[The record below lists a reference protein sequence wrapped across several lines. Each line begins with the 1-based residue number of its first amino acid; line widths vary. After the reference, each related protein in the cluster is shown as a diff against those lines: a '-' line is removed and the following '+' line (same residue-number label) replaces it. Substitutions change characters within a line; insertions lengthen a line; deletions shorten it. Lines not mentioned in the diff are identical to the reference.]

1 MTEYIVGRVED
12 VPEGKSVAVQAGQ
25 AVIAVFNVGGEI
37 YAMQNRCPHKGASL
51 CDGKVDREN
60 KVVRCPWHTWDFS
73 LETGCLAA
81 YPKRKAATVKV
92 RVQDGE
98 IRLVMGQG
106 STERSA

>member
-12 VPEGKSVAVQAGQ
+12 VPEGSSIAVQAGK
-25 AVIAVFNVGGEI
+25 AVIAVFKVGGEI
-37 YAMQNRCPHKGASL
+37 YAMHNRCPHKGASL
-51 CDGKVDREN
+51 CDGKVDCTN

-81 YPKRKAATVKV
+81 YPKRKASMVKV

-98 IRLVMGQG
+98 IRLVMRDT
-106 STERSA
+106 SERSA